1 MAEFYEFAL
10 ELTKSSGFV
19 ALASFIFGYLTKRCE
34 INLTEQHR
42 RQRFLDEERI
52 KTYSKFFETMLVFQA
67 VETIVKNNPEASKD
81 EKQALFNKSLEIN
94 KLISEMQIL
103 AEKDLYNSL
112 TKLSTLINCENLPN
126 PSKDLEE
133 FKNKTEIEKIIIISN
148 AAGEVQTEI
157 RNEILL
163 TKNRSSLT
171 KLDWFC
177 KK

>member
-52 KTYSKFFETMLVFQA
+52 KTYSKFFEIMLVFPVVKAA
-67 VETIVKNNPEASKD
+67 VENNPEASKD
-81 EKQALFNKSLEIN
+81 EKQTFFNKSLEIN

-157 RNEILL
+157 RKEILL
-163 TKNRSSLT
+163 TKNRSFLT
-171 KLDWFC
+171 KFDWFC
-177 KK
+177 RK